1 MVFDPSVPQGRSAQM
16 TVGLVDYGMGN
27 LQSVRNACEYLGYP
41 VQQTSTPEGLESVQ
55 RLILPGVGAFAQG
68 MKNLRASGL
77 EPALKKAVLE
87 DKKPL
92 LGICLGMQLLADRGV
107 EGGDTEGLGLIPGVV
122 KRLDDREVR
131 LPHIGWND
139 IRVNNPTPVL
149 TQDLQADYYFVH
161 SYYFDA
167 QNSGDVIAVTDY
179 GITFPCA
186 VGRGKTLGVQFHPE
200 KSHRFGL
207 ELLKKFLSVC

>member
-27 LQSVRNACEYLGYP
+27 LQSVRNACEYLGCP

-179 GITFPCA
+179 GITFRCA